1 MSHIK
6 VKPVLLVLPVFV
18 AAVEAFRFLEVV
30 GQSPTA
36 ISVLKSTRG
45 TSVTKCGIMCV
56 QHPFC
61 SSFGFIPG
69 PKQCDLSSL
78 TFEDRSDLSLFD
90 VKQDGRAFYGSSK
103 DALMFADVQIS
114 FQEGDVIYAE
124 YEVTSTPPNNLNAGM
139 EILSGGSL
147 DSKFA
152 HSGGMVFDP
161 PFFRTDWL
169 FPNPTN
175 FYVTATCQATGF
187 LFEIKDSAQTLV
199 YTHTTG
205 HRVAGATCATI
216 EGVQFTNGKADHLF
230 CRTLKILRP

>member
-6 VKPVLLVLPVFV
+6 LKPVLLVLPVFV
-18 AAVEAFRFLEVV
+18 AAVEAFRFLEVL

-36 ISVLKSTRG
+36 SSVLKSTRG

-103 DALMFADVQIS
+103 DAIS

-124 YEVTSTPPNNLNAGM
+124 YEVTSTPPSNL
-139 EILSGGSL
+139 
-147 DSKFA
+147 K
-152 HSGGMVFDP
+152 
-161 PFFRTDWL
+161 
-169 FPNPTN
+169 
-175 FYVTATCQATGF
+175 
-187 LFEIKDSAQTLV
+187 
-199 YTHTTG
+199 
-205 HRVAGATCATI
+205 
-216 EGVQFTNGKADHLF
+216 
-230 CRTLKILRP
+230 